1 MKTDNIYAQ
10 FYVRFNHNTQSL
22 KFIIHSV
29 TLTTFE
35 NVNDCGAYFEINEKN
50 PKQKTGLLGYV
61 HLPHISREHPYWHE
75 LLTHEVTH
83 LIFAI
88 IASSYKTL
96 KSLLKDE
103 EKIATMMGDIVGK
116 FWKKYTNI

>member
-1 MKTDNIYAQ
+1 MRNEDIYCQ
-10 FYVRFNHNTQSL
+10 FYVRFNRGKQSL
-22 KFIIHSV
+22 KFVIHNV

-35 NVNDCGAYFEINEKN
+35 NINDCDAWFEPNEKN
-50 PKQKTGLLGYV
+50 KNLKTGLLGYV

-75 LLTHEVTH
+75 LITHEVTH
-83 LIFAI
+83 LLFAI
-88 IASSYKTL
+88 IFSQYKTL
-96 KSLLKDE
+96 KSLAKDE